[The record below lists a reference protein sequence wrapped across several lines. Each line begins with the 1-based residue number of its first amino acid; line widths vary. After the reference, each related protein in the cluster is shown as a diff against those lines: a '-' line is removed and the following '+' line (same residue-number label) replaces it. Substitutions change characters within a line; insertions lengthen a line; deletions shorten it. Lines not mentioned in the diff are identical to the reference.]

1 MANDGTALTEHVL
14 QLVNETGEIAAALA
28 VVVLVAFVA
37 AGLCWWRLSRP
48 KAAAALLA
56 GAVLAAATGGLFWK
70 LEKME
75 RWIQSTQGW
84 VIAVHTDLAST
95 NDGLASM
102 KNDLARVEES
112 VVQPSRGIFG
122 SRTMHERLDA
132 IAADVK
138 TLDKQV
144 EDIDISIGSPAWLGP
159 DVRDRLAEIER
170 VTKQRL
176 AAIESRLDSI
186 ESDVAL
192 LWDIEGHLSRL
203 LRQRP

>member
-1 MANDGTALTEHVL
+1 MANNDTALNEHVIR
-14 QLVNETGEIAAALA
+14 LVNETGETAAALA
-28 VVVLVAFVA
+28 AAVVVALVVA
-37 AGLCWWRLSRP
+37 ALCWRHGRP
-48 KAAAALLA
+48 KAAA
-56 GAVLAAATGGLFWK
+56 VLAALAFFGAASAGVFWK
-70 LEKME
+70 LEKMD

-95 NDGLASM
+95 NDDLASM

-144 EDIDISIGSPAWLGP
+144 EGVEASIGSPAWLGP
-159 DVRDRLAEIER
+159 DVHDRLAEIER
-170 VTKQRL
+170 VATQRL
-176 AAIESRLDSI
+176 DSIESRLDSI

-203 LRQRP
+203 LRQGP